1 MKPTRTGDDALV
13 DLVDVILEEG
23 VVLQADVIISVAEVP
38 LVGLKLRAA
47 LAGMETMTEY
57 GLFVDW
63 EERIKG
69 DASNDRR
76 SVTLGGERTAGVAR
90 RPEPRSGGDEPE

>member
-47 LAGMETMTEY
+47 LAGMETMTRY
-57 GLFVDW
+57 GLFEEWD
-63 EERIKG
+63 ERIRG
-69 DASNDRR
+69 EASNDRR
-76 SVTLGGERTAGVAR
+76 SATLGAERTAGVAR
-90 RPEPRSGGDEPE
+90 RPEPRTNEDG